1 MDHVIP
7 ASAIISSVVGVVLLA
22 LLAFFICRH
31 KQQKRTRTTSTLEEN
46 NDENPV
52 YGMYYFA
59 DGQHIDN
66 ETAEVQDE
74 NEYYGS

>member
-1 MDHVIP
+1 MDQVIP

-31 KQQKRTRTTSTLEEN
+31 KQQKRTTSTLEEN

-59 DGQHIDN
+59 DGEHIDY
-66 ETAEVQDE
+66 ETAEVQDD